1 MATKNF
7 ISSNSTLHKRK
18 QALKPGAM
26 NTTPVSLRETG
37 DLRLGRP
44 RIVLKRPI
52 HESKPRI
59 EILTDDNTDIIHDL
73 NEINEEERLKTFGRT
88 TNKSH
93 NASKPANTHTKND
106 TLNKIILHS
115 QNNKNS
121 KEKSL
126 SKGFPNW
133 EELKD
138 MSSSELTR
146 LILEMEH
153 LIPIYRKFR
162 DNDNKKSVA
171 ITQRNDENH
180 TKQVIGIKNKNK
192 KPIKNKKFNFSNS
205 SNVPRSSK
213 PTQKV
218 AYIEKLS
225 NGQIDLV
232 VKGQSPFIKTKYI
245 FLYFK
250 GLQPNK
256 IGFYKMAM
264 NSIVEN
270 SSKNLINLDFI
281 DENTAEIIC
290 TENNKQV
297 LINVLTSLSATLL
310 QQSPEIDRNKIFNN
324 KNFKLRM
331 EKILKRKNNQ
341 NVKLK
346 KLAVKL
352 TTLEDQKINKINDI
366 LNLQKFDILAL
377 AETWRDDLIFL
388 NKDYKVV
395 AQKAPVAVQN
405 RSSMTEGMI
414 IVAKKQKT
422 VEILE
427 NVTRFGLA
435 LKLENKIFIF
445 IYRNCDSNDIE
456 ILNNNTSH
464 YIDKNIIVVG
474 DYNLVQNQ
482 SLEQDVLDNHLQ
494 FGLSEIYL
502 HSDTF
507 RQNNRSSTPD
517 KVFSNCPI
525 IVETE
530 EIKDINHSLI
540 IIELPS
546 LTGNVPPK
554 FKINLLKEKIIATK
568 IAKKIQSLTTKHK
581 NLINN
586 LNVED
591 RCNLLHHIILT
602 ATNSLR
608 IRVRKQDRLN
618 PIIQQIRIMR
628 DEARENN
635 NVDLYKELRR
645 DIKRLKKRF
654 NTLDVP
660 VARTK
665 FIGITA
671 SELEK
676 ILKFH
681 GTEQPKT
688 NQNYKELLDTFILDG
703 NLQDIEQTKEEISD
717 FFKNTLKE
725 RYLNMTNIIKGIT
738 DNEVIKVIK
747 TLKTGKSGG
756 LTGIRNE
763 FLKICPAN
771 FIHEL
776 TTLYNM
782 IILTKE
788 IPSVWKRHRIQPIPK
803 DKGEFRPIS
812 LIEKTRKLF
821 EKLIFLNFI
830 PKLHKQQ
837 AGFRP
842 QYSTLNHA
850 LTIDTLLRHSNGEL
864 TCVTLDIKK
873 AYDCVDR
880 KFLYKKLIINQN
892 FSLHDTILIA
902 SLIENNEYTISSEKD
917 FNTYKTAS
925 LGLPQ
930 GSIISPTL
938 FNIFIDDIIDYVP
951 ETLRDSVFMYADDI
965 IICNNNLKNIQEI
978 LKGVLTHADENNYK
992 LNPKKCFY
1000 NAAKAHEIII
1010 YDTIITKQNP
1020 LKYLGYYFN
1029 NRCAD
1034 VNMTIK
1040 IIRQKMTKAA
1050 AITNKS

>member
-1 MATKNF
+1 
-7 ISSNSTLHKRK
+7 
-18 QALKPGAM
+18 
-26 NTTPVSLRETG
+26 
-37 DLRLGRP
+37 
-44 RIVLKRPI
+44 
-52 HESKPRI
+52 
-59 EILTDDNTDIIHDL
+59 
-73 NEINEEERLKTFGRT
+73 
-88 TNKSH
+88 
-93 NASKPANTHTKND
+93 
-106 TLNKIILHS
+106 
-115 QNNKNS
+115 
-121 KEKSL
+121 
-126 SKGFPNW
+126 
-133 EELKD
+133 
-138 MSSSELTR
+138 
-146 LILEMEH
+146 
-153 LIPIYRKFR
+153 
-162 DNDNKKSVA
+162 
-171 ITQRNDENH
+171 
-180 TKQVIGIKNKNK
+180 
-192 KPIKNKKFNFSNS
+192 
-205 SNVPRSSK
+205 
-213 PTQKV
+213 
-218 AYIEKLS
+218 
-225 NGQIDLV
+225 
-232 VKGQSPFIKTKYI
+232 
-245 FLYFK
+245 
-250 GLQPNK
+250 
-256 IGFYKMAM
+256 MAM

-352 TTLEDQKINKINDI
+352 TTLE
-366 LNLQKFDILAL
+366 
-377 AETWRDDLIFL
+377 E
-388 NKDYKVV
+388 
-395 AQKAPVAVQN
+395 
-405 RSSMTEGMI
+405 
-414 IVAKKQKT
+414 
-422 VEILE
+422 
-427 NVTRFGLA
+427 
-435 LKLENKIFIF
+435 
-445 IYRNCDSNDIE
+445 NCDSNDIE
-456 ILNNNTSH
+456 ILNNNTNH

-917 FNTYKTAS
+917 FNTYKTAP

-1050 AITNKS
+1050 AITNKSMLRNIYTSNDKLYQLKLRAYIAYVRPHIDYHAVLLGCNKTFNQAADRIQKGILKYLFKIYYKTPSKIIYALFPVENITQRAEKLRYAAAIRFSTNTDTIIGKFYARFESKNMLNYKIIVIAVESRYPDDNFKMRYEKLKKENLKLNLLIFDRIPQLKSYNFKIQTRMSFGIFLEIIRPVHKRDEMDEIINLFSAVEITQYLQ